1 MANIWV
7 RGFKFSNPTALR
19 NVGFIQRGF
28 AHVRKGD
35 TGEDAN
41 MAQKATSIF
50 TRTPKPTSGGL
61 IQMFSTGQ
69 APPGPGI
76 DKGSP
81 GHHNEIPGSKGA
93 GKPGN
98 DKGSPPQHNEKPG
111 SKGTGKAAKD
121 TGSDPKNL
129 HEERETKDN

>member
-7 RGFKFSNPTALR
+7 RGLEFSSPTVLR

-28 AHVRKGD
+28 AHVPKGD

-41 MAQKATSIF
+41 MAQKTTSIL
-50 TRTPKPTSGGL
+50 TRTRKPISGGL
-61 IQMFSTGQ
+61 IQMFSS
-69 APPGPGI
+69 AP
-76 DKGSP
+76 S
-81 GHHNEIPGSKGA
+81 
-93 GKPGN
+93 KPGN

-111 SKGTGKAAKD
+111 SKGAGKQAKDKGSGPQHNDKPGSKGTGKPTKD

-129 HEERETKDN
+129 HEEREAKDN